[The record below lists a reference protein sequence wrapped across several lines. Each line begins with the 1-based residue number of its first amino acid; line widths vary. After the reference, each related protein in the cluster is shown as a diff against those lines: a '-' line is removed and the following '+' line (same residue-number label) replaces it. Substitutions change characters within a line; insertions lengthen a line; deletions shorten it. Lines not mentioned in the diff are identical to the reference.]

1 MDSWG
6 WPGYN
11 ATVKGSD
18 EKLESKIG
26 VFDYGESHTI
36 SVSWISR
43 SNGMRWMAFLKEGP
57 AMNENLLVK
66 TIQTM
71 NQSLPTQ
78 RINLAQLLTME
89 KPGITA
95 KDNNFFIM
103 DKAELDLISKSIPRF
118 LWSRLRLPLLI
129 EMSPDYGSGAAR
141 IQGEPE
147 VELVSKILGKE
158 RPQEK
163 QIIIY
168 PYEVRDLRRKLPTT
182 TQYAF
187 VANLR
192 EKIED

>member
-1 MDSWG
+1 
-6 WPGYN
+6 
-11 ATVKGSD
+11 
-18 EKLESKIG
+18 
-26 VFDYGESHTI
+26 
-36 SVSWISR
+36 
-43 SNGMRWMAFLKEGP
+43 MAFLKEGP
-57 AMNENLLVK
+57 AMNKNLLVK

-71 NQSLPTQ
+71 NQNLPTQ
-78 RINLAQLLTME
+78 RINLALLLTME

-95 KDNNFFIM
+95 KDNIFFIM

-158 RPQEK
+158 RPQAK

-168 PYEVRDLRRKLPTT
+168 PHEVRDLRRKLPTT

-192 EKIED
+192 KKSED

>member
-1 MDSWG
+1 
-6 WPGYN
+6 
-11 ATVKGSD
+11 
-18 EKLESKIG
+18 
-26 VFDYGESHTI
+26 
-36 SVSWISR
+36 
-43 SNGMRWMAFLKEGP
+43 MAFLKEGP
-57 AMNENLLVK
+57 AMNKNLLVK

-71 NQSLPTQ
+71 NQNLPTQ
-78 RINLAQLLTME
+78 RINIALLLTME

-95 KDNNFFIM
+95 QDNIFFIM

-158 RPQEK
+158 RPQAK

-168 PYEVRDLRRKLPTT
+168 PHEVRSKKKASYHHSVCLCRHSPGD
-182 TQYAF
+182 
-187 VANLR
+187 
-192 EKIED
+192 D